1 MLWDLKVE
9 SINKR
14 DGPSQMCRDIPNHE
28 RPHDGP
34 YGLYEKSSDKI
45 EDLHWSFTCIIF
57 LSSTVSPFS
66 ATIVVKKLMNT
77 SAMKMKST
85 QLSKTNHTTFWL
97 STWWLKKTIFI
108 ISQFTN
114 LYFLLTN
121 QNIDWDE
128 RWFLETRS
136 WDLKSKENS

>member
-1 MLWDLKVE
+1 MMPPKWRTHLIK
-9 SINKR
+9 
-14 DGPSQMCRDIPNHE
+14 MC
-28 RPHDGP
+28 P
-34 YGLYEKSSDKI
+34 YGDPIRARELSIKLKMFISLKDV
-45 EDLHWSFTCIIF
+45 TCIIF

-66 ATIVVKKLMNT
+66 ATIVVKKLMKT
-77 SAMKMKST
+77 SAMNMKST